1 MSKIIFE
8 FDGIEEQQ
16 EARDAM
22 NGTLWK
28 ISMYD
33 LDQKLRG
40 TTKYGSSILGG
51 EASDVEIEI
60 AEKYR
65 VFIRELLQENN
76 LNFD

>member
-33 LDQKLRG
+33 LDQKLRN
-40 TTKYGSSILGG
+40 TTKYGASILGG
-51 EASDVEIEI
+51 EASEFEIEI
-60 AEKYR
+60 ADKYR
-65 VFIRELLQENN
+65 EFIRETLQENN

>member
-1 MSKIIFE
+1 MSKIILE

-40 TTKYGSSILGG
+40 TIKHGSSILGG

-65 VFIRELLQENN
+65 ELIREIMDDNDLK
-76 LNFD
+76 FD

>member
-1 MSKIIFE
+1 MSKIILE

-40 TTKYGSSILGG
+40 TTKHGSSILGG

-65 VFIRELLQENN
+65 ELIREIMDDNDLK
-76 LNFD
+76 FD

>member
-40 TTKYGSSILGG
+40 TTKHGSSILGG

-65 VFIRELLQENN
+65 EIIRELLLENN

>member
-8 FDGIEEQQ
+8 FDGIEEQG

-22 NGTLWK
+22 NGSLWK
-28 ISMYD
+28 ISMHD

-40 TTKYGSSILGG
+40 TTKYGVSVLGK
-51 EASDVEIEI
+51 EASEFEIEI

-65 VFIRELLQENN
+65 EIIREILQENN
-76 LNFD
+76 LSFD